1 MVERR
6 SSKPCA
12 HVRIVSPLFLALIVK
27 WFKTPLFHGG
37 SVGSSPTEG
46 SNGILV
52 RFRNIAQFGRAVG
65 YHTCRRF
72 ESCCSAVRK

>member
-1 MVERR
+1 MMIERGVAQMGEPR
-6 SSKPCA
+6 HSKPYV
-12 HVRIVSPLFLALIVK
+12 HVRIVSPQFLALIVK
-27 WFKTPLFHGG
+27 WFKTPPFHGG

-65 YHTCRRF
+65 
-72 ESCCSAVRK
+72 